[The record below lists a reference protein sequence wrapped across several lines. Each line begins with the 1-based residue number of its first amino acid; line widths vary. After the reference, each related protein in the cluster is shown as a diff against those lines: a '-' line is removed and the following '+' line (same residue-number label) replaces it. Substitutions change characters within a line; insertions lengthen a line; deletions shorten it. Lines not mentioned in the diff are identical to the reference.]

1 MANIVNQVGHVAYGK
16 VDSTGSAI
24 SVITGFKPSVVFL
37 YNTGGLVKAEWFNGM
52 GDGKALKQ
60 VTAGTI
66 SFISSN
72 GITPSENGFSIGA
85 DSDINPGGG
94 DAGEDIYYLAIG

>member
-24 SVITGFKPSVVFL
+24 SVTTGFKPSVVLL
-37 YNTGGLVKAEWFNGM
+37 YNTEGLVKAEWFDGM

-66 SFISSN
+66 SLISTG
-72 GITPSENGFSIGA
+72 GITPTTNGFSIGTN
-85 DSDINPGGG
+85 SDINPSG
-94 DAGEDIYYLAIG
+94 GEDIYYLAIG